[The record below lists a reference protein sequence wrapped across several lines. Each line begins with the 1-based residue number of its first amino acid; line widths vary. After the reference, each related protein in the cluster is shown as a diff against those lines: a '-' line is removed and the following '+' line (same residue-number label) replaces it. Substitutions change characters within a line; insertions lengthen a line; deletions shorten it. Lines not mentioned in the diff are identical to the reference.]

1 MAITADLEHLS
12 FQHGPL
18 VFAAKAMGEGP
29 VVICLH
35 GFPDNAGSFRHQ
47 LPALAEAGFRAISV
61 TLRGYERSSIPEN
74 GDYSVEAIA
83 ADICA
88 VIDQLDPG
96 PVHLVGHDWGAA
108 IAYNAAA
115 KAPQD
120 FKSLTTMAVPH
131 AGRFARDGLR
141 IPRQLKMSWYMGFF
155 NLPWVS
161 DWAVR
166 RRDYAFIRNLWRNW
180 SPGWSPEPAVLESV
194 VDTLSQPGVLSA
206 ALGYY
211 RAALSL
217 SALLASAD
225 EAHYPVPV
233 PTLALSGE
241 RDGCIASDV
250 FEQLTIVSDFPQG
263 VKFHRVA
270 EAGHFLHQEQPEVVN
285 SLLIEW
291 LTAIEDD
298 RLGEDLAGNGDRQ
311 RHLLIEA
318 GL

>member
-1 MAITADLEHLS
+1 MAITADVEQLS

-61 TLRGYERSSIPEN
+61 TLRGYECASIPEN

-83 ADICA
+83 SDIYA
-88 VIDQLDPG
+88 VIDQLDQG

-115 KAPQD
+115 AAPHH

-141 IPRQLKMSWYMGFF
+141 IPRQLKLSWYMGFF

-161 DWAVR
+161 DWVVR
-166 RRDYAFIRNLWRNW
+166 RRDYAFIRNLWRKW
-180 SPGWSPEPAVLESV
+180 SPGWSPAPDVIESV
-194 VDTLSQPGVLSA
+194 IDTLSQPGVLSA
-206 ALGYY
+206 TLGYY

-217 SALLASAD
+217 SALSASAD
-225 EAHYPVPV
+225 DAHYPVPV
-233 PTLALSGE
+233 PTLALTGE

-250 FEQLTIVSDFPQG
+250 FERLTVASDYPEG
-263 VKFHRVA
+263 MRFHRIA
-270 EAGHFLHQEQPEVVN
+270 EAGHFLHQEQPKAVN
-285 SLLIEW
+285 SLLIDW
-291 LTAIEDD
+291 LTAIDD
-298 RLGEDLAGNGDRQ
+298 DCRGETLTGD
-311 RHLLIEA
+311 
-318 GL
+318 GD

>member
-1 MAITADLEHLS
+1 MAITADVEHLS

-61 TLRGYERSSIPEN
+61 TLRGYECASIPEN

-83 ADICA
+83 SDIYA
-88 VIDQLDPG
+88 VIDQLDQG

-115 KAPQD
+115 AAPHH

-141 IPRQLKMSWYMGFF
+141 IPRQLKLSWYMGFF

-161 DWAVR
+161 DWVVR
-166 RRDYAFIRNLWRNW
+166 RRDYAFIRNLWCKW
-180 SPGWSPEPAVLESV
+180 SPGWSPAPAVMESV
-194 VDTLSQPGVLSA
+194 IDTLSQPGVLPA
-206 ALGYY
+206 TLGYY

-217 SALLASAD
+217 SALLASAGD
-225 EAHYPVPV
+225 AHYPVPV

-250 FEQLTIVSDFPQG
+250 FERLTVASDYPEG
-263 VKFHRVA
+263 MRFHRIA
-270 EAGHFLHQEQPEVVN
+270 EAGHFLHQEQPQAVN
-285 SLLIEW
+285 SLLIDW
-291 LTAIEDD
+291 LTAIDD
-298 RLGEDLAGNGDRQ
+298 DCQGETLTGD
-311 RHLLIEA
+311 
-318 GL
+318 GD

>member
-1 MAITADLEHLS
+1 MAITADLEYLAL
-12 FQHGPL
+12 QHGAL
-18 VFAAKAMGEGP
+18 VFTAQALGEGP

-61 TLRGYERSSIPEN
+61 TLRGYERSSIPKN

-298 RLGEDLAGNGDRQ
+298 
-311 RHLLIEA
+311 
-318 GL
+318 